1 MPHYQTLEHTTK
13 RDSIVDLFSSNSL
26 IFHEFHFLICSC
38 IFYRSYLFF
47 NVSLVDRGQFK
58 ERLIQ
63 SFGQISN

>member
-1 MPHYQTLEHTTK
+1 MTHYQTLEHTTK
-13 RDSIVDLFSSNSL
+13 RDSIVDLFLL
-26 IFHEFHFLICSC
+26 ILHEFHFLICSC